1 MHLHKISL
9 VAEKSADGKMWDFT
23 VLFFE
28 CNRKEVVCFVDVG
41 KAKISEM
48 FVTPESVPVGHL
60 NIGILEFEEECRRHL
75 RISLMESLKKRKKN
89 MSALLV
95 CIQNEQDK
103 ERRTILKSLA
113 EKQEKKIQGYFTR
126 IGNRLLVS
134 NRRKYETE
142 GGELLWEPIGMN
154 PL

>member
-48 FVTPESVPVGHL
+48 FVTPESVSVGHL

-75 RISLMESLKKRKKN
+75 RISIIESLKKRKKN
-89 MSALLV
+89 MYTLILCSKE
-95 CIQNEQDK
+95 EQDK
-103 ERRTILKSLA
+103 ERKTLFKSLA
-113 EKQEKKIQGYFTR
+113 NKQGKKIEFLLSRT
-126 IGNRLLVS
+126 GNRLFVS

-142 GGELLWEPIGMN
+142 GGELLWEPVGMN
-154 PL
+154 LQ